1 MSEIWHSC
9 GCYQVERLSNT
20 KENVLPYKICYYSLQ
35 KREDISVFCEW
46 WQHHTV
52 LQNLN
57 TWRNS
62 YTSETKCEHFWQ
74 QWGWGAPLEWV
85 DTKET
90 TLTIHLQRILWN
102 QWRPLE
108 RVDIKEITLT
118 IQLLRFFYNINEGL
132 LNG

>member
-1 MSEIWHSC
+1 M
-9 GCYQVERLSNT
+9 CYLTKFAITLCRKERTFQYFVSDDSNSPAELEHM
-20 KENVLPYKICYYSLQ
+20 KKFLHKQ
-35 KREDISVFCEW
+35 
-46 WQHHTV
+46 
-52 LQNLN
+52 
-57 TWRNS
+57 
-62 YTSETKCEHFWQ
+62 ETKCEHFWQ

-108 RVDIKEITLT
+108 WVDIKEITLT